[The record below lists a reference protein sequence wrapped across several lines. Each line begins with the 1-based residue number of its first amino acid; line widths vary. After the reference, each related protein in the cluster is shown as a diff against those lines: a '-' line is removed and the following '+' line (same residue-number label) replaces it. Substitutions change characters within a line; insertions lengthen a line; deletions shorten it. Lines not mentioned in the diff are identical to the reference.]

1 MTTKETLHTTRDTMN
16 KTLALILLA
25 GIDEGVDGHVY
36 AAAMTYGADLN
47 LYALCKEL
55 AISHGLIRP
64 LGAHTFK
71 NTEAGNDVAK
81 EIKISFTVQ

>member
-36 AAAMTYGADLN
+36 AASMTYGADLD
-47 LYALCKEL
+47 LFTLCKEL
-55 AISHGLIRP
+55 AISQGWIRRS
-64 LGAHTFK
+64 GAHTFQ
-71 NTEAGNDVAK
+71 NTDAGNAIAK